1 MVNTVPARAPGAVRV
16 LGLIAGVTVTVLALM
31 PPALATKGAGRAG
44 AAGADTASVEQLR
57 LDVARTGDRLA
68 AATIAWERGQQ
79 RLAVLI
85 QRKIS
90 TGQAADAL
98 AVDAQQAQLRIS
110 ALANALYRNPVDPL
124 FTAVLTGDP
133 NALTDVAYVR
143 RALRQTSTDQ
153 QHDARLLAT
162 RVAQAQVLIHDQA
175 QAAVEAVAAQ
185 KRLDADLLKL
195 QADAQSSLG
204 RLQAAL
210 LEIRRQQAAASAAA
224 AAALGVATATG
235 SGAGCASEV
244 PADAINGF
252 LPPSS
257 LCPLRTAPG
266 QRLIAPAAAAF
277 DALSVA
283 FQSAL
288 NAPLCVTDSYRDYA
302 SQVRVFATKP
312 NLAATPGRSKH
323 GLGRAV
329 DLCGGVQNYGTAP
342 YTWLKQNAPAFG
354 FAHPDWAEPD
364 GSRPEPWHW
373 EFQG

>member
-1 MVNTVPARAPGAVRV
+1 VRALTVMRV
-16 LGLIAGVTVTVLALM
+16 LGVIVAVTATMVVVTPSAQ
-31 PPALATKGAGRAG
+31 ARDGAGRPG
-44 AAGADTASVEQLR
+44 AAGAGATSVDQLR
-57 LDVARTGDRLA
+57 LDVVRTGDRLA
-68 AATIAWERGQQ
+68 AATIAWEAGQQ

-98 AVDAQQAQLRIS
+98 AVDARQAQLRIS
-110 ALANALYRNPVDPL
+110 ALANALYRNPFDPML
-124 FTAVLTGDP
+124 TAVLTGDA
-133 NALTDVAYVR
+133 NALSDVAFVQR
-143 RALRQTSTDQ
+143 TLRQTSSDQ
-153 QHDARLLAT
+153 QRDARLLTT
-162 RVAQAQVLIHDQA
+162 RAVRAKALVQTQGEAA
-175 QAAVEAVAAQ
+175 SEAVELQ
-185 KRLDADLLKL
+185 KRLDAELLSL
-195 QADAQSSLG
+195 QADAQASLG

-210 LEIRRQQAAASAAA
+210 AEIRRREAAASAAA
-224 AAALGVATATG
+224 AAALGASTATG
-235 SGAGCASEV
+235 SGATCTSEV

-252 LPPSS
+252 LPASA
-257 LCPLRTAPG
+257 LCPLRTASG

-277 DALSVA
+277 DAMSLA
-283 FQSAL
+283 FRAAL
-288 NAPLCVTDSYRDYA
+288 HVPLCVTDSYRDYA

-342 YTWLKQNAPAFG
+342 YNWLKQNAPAFG

>member
-1 MVNTVPARAPGAVRV
+1 MVNAAPARASGIVRV
-16 LGLIAGVTVTVLALM
+16 VAVVAGVTVTALALM
-31 PPALATKGAGRAG
+31 PPALAREGAGRGWAAGAG
-44 AAGADTASVEQLR
+44 AAPVEQLR
-57 LDVARTGDRLA
+57 RDVVRTGDRLA
-68 AATIAWERGQQ
+68 AATVAWERGQQ

-98 AVDAQQAQLRIS
+98 AVDAQQAQLRVS

-124 FTAVLTGDP
+124 LTAVMTGDA
-133 NALTDVAYVR
+133 NALTDVAFVR

-153 QHDARLLAT
+153 QQDVRLLAT
-162 RVAQAQVLIHDQA
+162 RVTQAQDLVQAQA
-175 QAAVEAVAAQ
+175 QAAVEAVTLQ
-185 KRLDADLLKL
+185 KRLDADLLRL

-204 RLQAAL
+204 RLRAAL
-210 LEIRRQQAAASAAA
+210 AEIRRREAAASAAA
-224 AAALGVATATG
+224 VAALGVATATG
-235 SGAGCASEV
+235 SGATCTNEV

-252 LPPSS
+252 LPSS
-257 LCPLRTAPG
+257 ALCPLRTAPG

-277 DALSVA
+277 NALSVA

>member
-1 MVNTVPARAPGAVRV
+1 MVNASPVRASGVVRA
-16 LGLIAGVTVTVLALM
+16 LGVVAAVTVTVLALM
-31 PPALATKGAGRAG
+31 PPALAREGAGRAG
-44 AAGADTASVEQLR
+44 AVGSVDQLR
-57 LDVARTGDRLA
+57 RDVVRTGDRLA
-68 AATIAWERGQQ
+68 AATVAWERGQQ

-85 QRKIS
+85 QRRIS

-98 AVDAQQAQLRIS
+98 AVDAQQAQLRVS

-124 FTAVLTGDP
+124 LTAVMTGDA

-153 QHDARLLAT
+153 QQDVQLLAT
-162 RVAQAQVLIHDQA
+162 RVTRAQDLVQA
-175 QAAVEAVAAQ
+175 RARAAVEAVALQ
-185 KRLDADLLKL
+185 KRLGADLLRL

-210 LEIRRQQAAASAAA
+210 EEIRRREAAASASAAA
-224 AAALGVATATG
+224 ALGLATATG
-235 SGAGCASEV
+235 SGGTCTTEV

-252 LPPSS
+252 LPASA

-277 DALSVA
+277 DEMSVA
-283 FQSAL
+283 FRSAL
-288 NAPLCVTDSYRDYA
+288 NAPLCVTDSYRDYGA
-302 SQVRVFATKP
+302 QVRVFATKP

-342 YTWLKQNAPAFG
+342 YVWLKQNAPAYG

>member
-1 MVNTVPARAPGAVRV
+1 MVNASPARPSGIVRP
-16 LGLIAGVTVTVLALM
+16 LGVVAGVTVTVLALM
-31 PPALATKGAGRAG
+31 PPALARQGLGRDG
-44 AAGADTASVEQLR
+44 AAGAGANSVEQLR
-57 LDVARTGDRLA
+57 LDVVRTGDRLA
-68 AATIAWERGQQ
+68 AAVVAWERGQQ

-98 AVDAQQAQLRIS
+98 GVDAQQAQLRIS

-124 FTAVLTGDP
+124 LTAAMTGDA
-133 NALTDVAYVR
+133 NALTDVAFVR

-153 QHDARLLAT
+153 QQDARLLAIHMT
-162 RVAQAQVLIHDQA
+162 QTQDLVRSQAE
-175 QAAVEAVAAQ
+175 AAVEAVALQ
-185 KRLDADLLKL
+185 KRLDAGLLRL

-210 LEIRRQQAAASAAA
+210 AEVRRREAEASAAA

-235 SGAGCASEV
+235 SGATCTSVV

-252 LPPSS
+252 LPSS
-257 LCPLRTAPG
+257 ALCPLRTAAG

-277 DALSVA
+277 DAMSVA
-283 FQSAL
+283 FTSAL
-288 NAPLCVTDSYRDYA
+288 NAPLCVADSYRDYA
-302 SQVRVFATKP
+302 SQVQVFATKP

-329 DLCGGVQNYGTAP
+329 DLCGGVQNFGTAP